1 MQKLVEMDEKMRK
14 KGVFAIIFQT
24 PGGLFLPGSQVFG
37 QKLIYSTPRGALPAR
52 IFTVVFGVQRW
63 LPISRQK
70 VPRIKFCQLILFV
83 GCRKAIKLFLELFL
97 EPCRVVDGF
106 THIYDTV
113 R

>member
-52 IFTVVFGVQRW
+52 IFTVG
-63 LPISRQK
+63 
-70 VPRIKFCQLILFV
+70 
-83 GCRKAIKLFLELFL
+83 
-97 EPCRVVDGF
+97 
-106 THIYDTV
+106 
-113 R
+113 